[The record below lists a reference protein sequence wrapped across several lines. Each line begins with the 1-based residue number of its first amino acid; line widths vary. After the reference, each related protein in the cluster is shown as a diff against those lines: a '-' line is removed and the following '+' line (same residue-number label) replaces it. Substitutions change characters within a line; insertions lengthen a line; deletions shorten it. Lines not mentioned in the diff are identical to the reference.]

1 MPGDLLSPGV
11 FALYMHDFIWT
22 FYTLYMDFI
31 WIIWTSCTTLYGLDD
46 LINKLQVSDFG
57 CNYSSIYYIGC
68 L

>member
-31 WIIWTSCTTLYGLDD
+31 WIIWTSCTTLYGRL
-46 LINKLQVSDFG
+46 NK
-57 CNYSSIYYIGC
+57 
-68 L
+68 